1 MYVYLKT
8 HTDLTEKK
16 KNILAKQW
24 KYRGKKSD
32 QALVSGGDA
41 GSLQVY

>member
-16 KNILAKQW
+16 KTFWPNN
-24 KYRGKKSD
+24 
-32 QALVSGGDA
+32 VSIGGRN
-41 GSLQVY
+41 LTKH